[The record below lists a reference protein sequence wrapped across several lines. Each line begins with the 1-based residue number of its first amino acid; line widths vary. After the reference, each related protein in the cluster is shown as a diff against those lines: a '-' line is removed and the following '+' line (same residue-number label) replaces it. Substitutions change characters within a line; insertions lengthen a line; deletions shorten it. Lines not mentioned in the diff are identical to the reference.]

1 MVVLFINITL
11 LIFAKRILKS
21 VYHTQEEDKGFLLR
35 LNTFRALNLLII
47 FSFGYY
53 HLTKP
58 VASKGWA
65 FKIVSI
71 LIIIY
76 LCYFITHIIHYLI
89 RSRYGRAREINGE
102 RQTIDTYNSRL
113 INILITTFITIIVI
127 ISIVRILGF
136 SSLLEAGGV
145 LGFIG
150 VFLALTQSTWA
161 PDILSGLI
169 VLNSGMIEVG
179 DVIELDDNEK
189 TLGIIHKTKV
199 FHTEILNIRD
209 NHRIMIKNSR
219 LRDYRINNLSKFA
232 SAKGLREKLTFNID
246 YAVSEEQVR
255 EMFLAAFEEGEKSG
269 ISAIEYQHPLETG
282 VLDTGDYAVTWAIYY
297 YTKDVK
303 NLIKTR
309 QEFRE
314 TILKTSKT
322 LNISLATPRLHII
335 EKNYVTEKNK
345 GER

>member
-1 MVVLFINITL
+1 MDFLNHIFSDFIAAGRYIDAKIIAVLFVNITL

-21 VYHTQEEDKGFLLR
+21 VYHTQEEDKSFLLR
-35 LNTFRALNLLII
+35 LNIFRTLNLLII

-58 VASKGWA
+58 LASKGWA
-65 FKIVSI
+65 FKAVSI

-76 LCYFITHIIHYLI
+76 LCYFSAHIIHYLI
-89 RSRYGRAREINGE
+89 RSRYGRSREINGE
-102 RQTIDTYNSRL
+102 KQIIDTYNSRL
-113 INILITTFITIIVI
+113 INILITTFITIIVM
-127 ISIVRILGF
+127 ISVVRILGF

-179 DVIELDDNEK
+179 DVIELDDSEK

-199 FHTEILNIRD
+199 FHTEILNIKN

-219 LRDYRINNLSKFA
+219 LRDYQINNLSKFA
-232 SAKGLREKLTFNID
+232 SAKGLRERLTFNID
-246 YAVSEEQVR
+246 YSAGEEQVK
-255 EMFLAAFEEGEKSG
+255 EMFLSAFEEGKTSG
-269 ISAIEYQHPLETG
+269 ISSIEYQHPLEIG
-282 VLDTGDYAVTWAIYY
+282 VLDTADYAVTWAIYY
-297 YTKDVK
+297 YTKALVSQR
-303 NLIKTR
+303 LI
-309 QEFRE
+309 E
-314 TILKTSKT
+314 
-322 LNISLATPRLHII
+322 
-335 EKNYVTEKNK
+335 
-345 GER
+345 